1 MSIQKGLG
9 HAISTHVPKLSL
21 VLLVGQLFFAPH
33 VFAKTLLLDQAVNNT
48 LKNNPSLRVFP
59 LRQQGLVGEKKTASL
74 NPAMNIGAEIENFS
88 GTGELSGIKG
98 LETTVSLSSVLELG
112 DKRAARMSLV
122 DEKANNVDIESEI
135 ESLDLIGEVTRRFT
149 EVLNVQARLDLAIE
163 SLNLANEAL
172 EEVTKRVN
180 AAIAPAADMGRAK
193 AAVQQAEL
201 NISLIKQ
208 QLSASR
214 MALANLWGS
223 LQPEFSDVAGSLYTF
238 KQAKPF
244 EQLFELV
251 KQNPSIRFYAAES
264 RIRDAEIRL
273 AKTQSVADLSWSV
286 GIRRNEE
293 INQSALVAGFSMPLF
308 SGKRAQGRIESA
320 LAAKNEVIFREEST
334 LLSLHTQLYK
344 AYTGR
349 EQSIA
354 AVNQLKSEIIPNLRL
369 SLEQT
374 QTAYR
379 RGLYSYLDLLSARR
393 ELLQAKQALID
404 SATAAVR
411 YGIEVEQLTAVPL
424 TAEASL

>member
-1 MSIQKGLG
+1 M
-9 HAISTHVPKLSL
+9 
-21 VLLVGQLFFAPH
+21 
-33 VFAKTLLLDQAVNNT
+33 
-48 LKNNPSLRVFP
+48 
-59 LRQQGLVGEKKTASL
+59 
-74 NPAMNIGAEIENFS
+74 
-88 GTGELSGIKG
+88 
-98 LETTVSLSSVLELG
+98 
-112 DKRAARMSLV
+112 
-122 DEKANNVDIESEI
+122 
-135 ESLDLIGEVTRRFT
+135 
-149 EVLNVQARLDLAIE
+149 
-163 SLNLANEAL
+163 
-172 EEVTKRVN
+172 
-180 AAIAPAADMGRAK
+180 
-193 AAVQQAEL
+193 
-201 NISLIKQ
+201 
-208 QLSASR
+208 
-214 MALANLWGS
+214 
-223 LQPEFSDVAGSLYTF
+223 
-238 KQAKPF
+238 
-244 EQLFELV
+244 
-251 KQNPSIRFYAAES
+251 
-264 RIRDAEIRL
+264 